1 MARPLLRLV
10 ADPVIGEPE
19 ATSPPAVVE
28 PKPAEKWVTEE
39 LFEGLRRGAKSAE
52 RELVALFWPRIGRTL
67 MRVLGST
74 GEIDDL
80 TQEVFIRVFA
90 RLHRVHDAA
99 SLRPFVTST
108 TVFVAR
114 ETLRRRARKRWLVF
128 TAPAEL
134 PDIELPSATPE
145 VRRAV
150 LELYRVLAKLSLDE
164 RVAFSLRYIEGMELT
179 EVAWAT
185 DVSLSTIKR
194 RLKAAEA
201 RFSKLAAE
209 RPELAELLAEGT
221 AWQALSK

>member
-10 ADPVIGEPE
+10 AEPVADDGEPRA
-19 ATSPPAVVE
+19 ATVSG
-28 PKPAEKWVTEE
+28 EKWVTDE
-39 LFEGLRRGAKSAE
+39 LFEDLRRGAKSAE

-67 MRVLGST
+67 LRVLGSSS
-74 GEIDDL
+74 EIDDL
-80 TQEVFIRVFA
+80 TQEVLIRVFA
-90 RLHRVHDAA
+90 RLDRVRDAA

-134 PDIELPSATPE
+134 PEIELPNATPE

-150 LELYRVLAKLSLDE
+150 EAFYRVLAKLPVDE

-179 EVAWAT
+179 EVAWASE
-185 DVSLSTIKR
+185 VSLSTIKR

>member
-1 MARPLLRLV
+1 MGRPLLRLV
-10 ADPVIGEPE
+10 AE
-19 ATSPPAVVE
+19 PAVE
-28 PKPAEKWVTEE
+28 AGEKRSGPPSSWVTDE
-39 LFEGLRRGAKSAE
+39 LYEGLRRGAKSAE
-52 RELVALFWPRIGRTL
+52 RELVALFWPSIGRTL

-74 GEIDDL
+74 SEIDDL

-90 RLHRVHDAA
+90 RLDRVRDAA

-134 PDIELPSATPE
+134 PDIELPNATPE

-150 LELYRVLAKLSLDE
+150 EEFYRVLGKLPLDE
-164 RVAFSLRYIEGMELT
+164 RVAFSLRYVEGMELT

-185 DVSLSTIKR
+185 EVSLSTVKR
-194 RLKAAEA
+194 KLKAAEA
-201 RFSKLAAE
+201 RFAKLASD